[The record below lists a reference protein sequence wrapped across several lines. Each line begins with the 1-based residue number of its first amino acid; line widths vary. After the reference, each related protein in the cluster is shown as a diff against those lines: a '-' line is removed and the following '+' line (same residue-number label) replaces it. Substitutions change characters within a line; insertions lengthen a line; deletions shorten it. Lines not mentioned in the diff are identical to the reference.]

1 MASLALVAVTYD
13 HASIDLLER
22 AALSDDRAA
31 ALADLLVALPGVDE
45 AVVLSTCNRTEL
57 YLAGAHPHHAD
68 ALDRLAAVTGA
79 DRDALAA
86 AATKATDDAVALH
99 LFRVASGLES
109 RIVGE
114 REILT
119 QVRAAA
125 ARATSAGTAGRHLT
139 ALFRWAAATGRRVR
153 RVDASPSASAPS
165 LASIALDSVAPTS
178 TTDAPVLVVGAGAM
192 AAATTAEL
200 RVRRRA
206 YLVTARRVE
215 RAARLARTGADVVA
229 FDRWVDALADASV
242 AVFATSAGGVLLS
255 RAVAADVVGRRGG
268 WPLTIVDLSMPRN
281 VDPAVATLAGVR
293 LVDLADLSAD
303 RGDLFE
309 RRAMQVV
316 VDEHHRYRRWLAGQ
330 AAGHAIADMR
340 AAIAAACRTSLVPA
354 LAGGCIPVDVADR
367 LAARLAGRVA
377 HEPTLA
383 LKELVARGD
392 DAGAAALLA
401 AFGVRGADA
410 VSSGGDAAHLSVAS

>member
-1 MASLALVAVTYD
+1 MASLALVAITYD
-13 HASIDLLER
+13 HAPIDLLER

-31 ALADLLVALPGVDE
+31 ALADLLVALPGIDE

-57 YLAGAHPHHAD
+57 YVAGGHPHHAG
-68 ALDRLAAVTGA
+68 ALDGLAAVTGA
-79 DRDALAA
+79 DRGALAA

-99 LFRVASGLES
+99 RFRVASGLDS

-139 ALFRWAAATGRRVR
+139 ALFRWAASTGRRVR
-153 RVDASPSASAPS
+153 RVDASSSAPS
-165 LASIALDSVAPTS
+165 LASSAIDTVGATSPVA
-178 TTDAPVLVVGAGAM
+178 APVLVVGAGGM
-192 AAATTAEL
+192 GAATTAEV
-200 RVRRRA
+200 RARRRPYVVA
-206 YLVTARRVE
+206 ARRVE
-215 RAARLARTGADVVA
+215 RAARLARTRDDVVA

-242 AVFATSAGGVLLS
+242 AVFATSAGGVLLD
-255 RAVAADVVGRRGG
+255 RTVGADVVARRGG
-268 WPLTIVDLSMPRN
+268 RPLTLVDLSMPRN
-281 VDPAVATLAGVR
+281 VDPAVASLPGVR

-303 RGDLFE
+303 RGDLFG
-309 RRAMQVV
+309 RRAMQIV

-330 AAGHAIADMR
+330 AAGRAIADMR
-340 AAIAAACRTSLVPA
+340 AAIAAACRASVLPA
-354 LAGGCIPVDVADR
+354 LAGACVSADAADE

-377 HEPTLA
+377 HQPTVA

-401 AFGVRGADA
+401 AFGVAGGDM

>member
-1 MASLALVAVTYD
+1 VASLALVAITYD
-13 HASIDLLER
+13 HAPIDLLER
-22 AALSDDRAA
+22 AALSDDGAV

-57 YLAGAHPHHAD
+57 YLAGPHPQDAG

-79 DRDALAA
+79 DRGALAA

-99 LFRVASGLES
+99 LFRVTSGLES

-125 ARATSAGTAGRHLT
+125 ARAASAGTAGRHLT
-139 ALFRWAAATGRRVR
+139 ALFRWAASTGRRVR
-153 RVDASPSASAPS
+153 RIDASPPS
-165 LASIALDSVAPTS
+165 LASIALDTLGAASPADS
-178 TTDAPVLVVGAGAM
+178 PVLLVGAGAM
-192 AAATTAEL
+192 AAATAAEL
-200 RVRRRA
+200 RARRRPYA
-206 YLVTARRVE
+206 VAARRAE
-215 RAARLARTGADVVA
+215 RAVRLVRSRQDVVT
-229 FDRWVDALADASV
+229 FDRWLDALADATV
-242 AVFATSAGGVLLS
+242 AVFATSAGGVLLD
-255 RAVAADVVGRRGG
+255 RAAVVEVMARRGAR
-268 WPLTIVDLSMPRN
+268 PLTLIDLSMPRN
-281 VDPAVATLAGVR
+281 VDPAVATVSGVR
-293 LVDLADLSAD
+293 LVDLGDLSAGRD
-303 RGDLFE
+303 DLFG
-309 RRAMQVV
+309 RRAMQIV

-340 AAIAAACRTSLVPA
+340 AAITQACRASVVPA
-354 LAGGCIPVDVADR
+354 LAGACVSPDVVDR
-367 LAARLAGRVA
+367 LAARVAARVA
-377 HEPTLA
+377 HQPTIA

-401 AFGVRGADA
+401 AFGVPGAGA